1 MSIPDWLIYT
11 AVLVLMVLNIARS
24 HRRFKVARIL
34 SERVEQVGQKDYN
47 LMVRAYEARN
57 NGWRELRMLFEFVW
71 PVFLIGPYIPYANG
85 FIKTLWMLQGLVMTV
100 AYVMLWSTIRQ
111 DWGQDH
117 VRYLRH
123 LRWRKQQNFPIF
135 RAP

>member
-1 MSIPDWLIYT
+1 MSIPTWVIYT
-11 AVLVLMVLNIARS
+11 AVLVLMALNVMRS
-24 HRRFKVARIL
+24 YRRFNIVRIL
-34 SERVEQVGQKDYN
+34 SQRAEQIDQKDYN

-57 NGWRELRMLFEFVW
+57 AWWRELRMFFEFIW
-71 PVFLIGPYIPYANG
+71 PVILIAPYIPYANG
-85 FIKTLWMLQGLVMTV
+85 FIKALWMFQSLAMTV
-100 AYVMLWSTIRQ
+100 AYVVLWSAVRQ
-111 DWGQDH
+111 DWGQDL